1 MNLNNH
7 DAPAN
12 SWLQEFDH
20 TADRGILVN
29 AGDLKQLFSRCA
41 WGMFTILTEMESVR
55 AVEEIEINV
64 NADDLPGLLVKWL
77 SELNFFHNI
86 KHRVY
91 CRFEVMEVS
100 EHQLSAKVWGEPID
114 PARHVIYT
122 EIKAVT
128 YHGLAI
134 TQEQGVYQAQI
145 LFDL

>member
-1 MNLNNH
+1 MKPNNH
-7 DAPAN
+7 DAPT
-12 SWLQEFDH
+12 SDWLQEFDH
-20 TADRGILVN
+20 TADRGILVK
-29 AGDLKQLFSRCA
+29 AKDLKQLFSRCA
-41 WGMFTILTEMESVR
+41 WGMFTILAEMESVR
-55 AVEEIEINV
+55 AVEDLEINV

-86 KHRVY
+86 KHQVY
-91 CRFEVMEVS
+91 GRFEVMEIS
-100 EHQLSAKVWGEPID
+100 ENQLAGKIWGEQID

-128 YHGLAI
+128 YHGLRI